1 MKYSMEKDFS
11 VLLTDLKEEDART
24 NLLMWV
30 YNAGAKHRMDA
41 HGCLEDCKKYYPDN
55 YSLLDIFDD
64 LMDKVPPKALP
75 DVQYAYSSFINER
88 VSSYVTECVREK
100 HAGKEEKEKEDAD
113 LELA

>member
-1 MKYSMEKDFS
+1 
-11 VLLTDLKEEDART
+11 
-24 NLLMWV
+24 
-30 YNAGAKHRMDA
+30 MDA